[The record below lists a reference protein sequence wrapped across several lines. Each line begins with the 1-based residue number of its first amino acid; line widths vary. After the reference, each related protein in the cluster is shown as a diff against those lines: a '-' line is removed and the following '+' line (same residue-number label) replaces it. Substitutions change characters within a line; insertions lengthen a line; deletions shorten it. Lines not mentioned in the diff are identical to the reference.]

1 MRPSRLGAVA
11 LLLLAGCSTSVAG
24 TATPAPQPAAA
35 SSPTAPG
42 SVPIDPSAHGELRV
56 SDVVATPD
64 GGFTALLITD
74 SGSDARS
81 AFVRL
86 EPGDGGLTVGA
97 VAEATTFA
105 HPSELVVAPDGTVVA
120 LASVPP
126 EAGDVALDGLDGPDL
141 ALAVLAPG
149 STQAE
154 LRRVAAVD
162 GMGSPDAGNGVL
174 SPDGTTLVAS
184 LRWTVDGETVT
195 RLATVDVA
203 TGEVTSTAPLGV
215 ESATAFDL
223 ALRPDGGVAVLVT
236 VLDGVDRTLL
246 AEFDAD
252 LQPVRPPVELAAEG
266 SGYALAVQPDGT
278 VVASVSPPAGEAETS
293 RLVAVRGD
301 LVETAAELPAVAIDL
316 AVTVDGAVHVS
327 YTGPDGAPTLATVD
341 LVSGEVVG
349 EVALCASGVA
359 GPVGLTADEQAVVA
373 TAACYEDGIPSDLA
387 LLVS

>member
-1 MRPSRLGAVA
+1 MRSLLPGAVA
-11 LLLLAGCSTSVAG
+11 VLLIAGCTSSVTG
-24 TATPAPQPAAA
+24 TPTPVPQPVTA
-35 SSPTAPG
+35 SSPEAPG
-42 SVPIDPSAHGELRV
+42 SVPIDPSADGELRV
-56 SDVVATPD
+56 SDVAATPD
-64 GGFTALLITD
+64 GGLTALLIAD

-86 EPGDGGLTVGA
+86 VPGDGGLTVVA

-126 EAGDVALDGLDGPDL
+126 EAGDVALDGFDGPDL

-154 LRRVAAVD
+154 LRQVAAVE
-162 GMGSPDAGNGVL
+162 GLGSPDSGNGVL
-174 SPDGTTLVAS
+174 SPDGATLVAS

-223 ALRPDGGVAVLVT
+223 ALRPGGGVAALVT

-246 AEFDAD
+246 AEFDAA
-252 LQPVRPPVELAAEG
+252 LQPVRPPVELAAGG
-266 SGYALAVQPDGT
+266 SGYALAVRPDGT
-278 VVASVSPPAGEAETS
+278 VVVSVSPPAGEAETA
-293 RLVAVRGD
+293 RLVVVRGD
-301 LVETAAELPAVAIDL
+301 LVQTAAELPAVAIDL
-316 AVTVDGAVHVS
+316 AVTADGAVHVS
-327 YTGPDGAPTLATVD
+327 WTGADGAPTLATVD

-359 GPVGLTADEQAVVA
+359 GPVGLSADGQAVLV
-373 TAACYEDGIPSDLA
+373 TAACYEDGVPSDLA